1 MKKHVYTFIM
11 FMLYLYL
18 YVPLSIFHI
27 ASWAPLLCIK
37 TNIQQYL
44 LSWRIYPALDGIYLY
59 SDTPSTYPGNN
70 GISTIVNQCTFSSSQ
85 HTVVTTLAGLWIL
98 FWGKLCYT
106 MTYLNYLSADV
117 MWCARLLNA
126 HLSFIVSK
134 FSGKRKTNC
143 LSITKLTHS
152 DPMIS
157 GRNHKKGIFNDISS
171 SYYSKLLTKSLF
183 LVEIETDIW
192 HFPDNWAITHMRDDN
207 YVFYFKMI

>member
-1 MKKHVYTFIM
+1 MCIVH
-11 FMLYLYL
+11 LSCLC
-18 YVPLSIFHI
+18 SIFVWM
-27 ASWAPLLCIK
+27 SLYPYCFMSTPIK

-70 GISTIVNQCTFSSSQ
+70 GISTIVNQCTSPHLNTQWSLHWQDSEFC
-85 HTVVTTLAGLWIL
+85 L
-98 FWGKLCYT
+98 GKTCYT
-106 MTYLNYLSADV
+106 MADLNYLSTDDV
-117 MWCARLLNA
+117 MWCLLNAHA

-157 GRNHKKGIFNDISS
+157 GSNHKKGIFNGISS
-171 SYYSKLLTKSLF
+171 SYCSKLLTKSLF